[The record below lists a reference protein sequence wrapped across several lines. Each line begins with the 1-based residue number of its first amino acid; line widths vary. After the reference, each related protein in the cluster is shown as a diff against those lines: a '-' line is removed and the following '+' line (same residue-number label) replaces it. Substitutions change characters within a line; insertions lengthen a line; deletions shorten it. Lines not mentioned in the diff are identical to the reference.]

1 MEALVG
7 LVSSA
12 GLERER
18 ATAIAEYVTD
28 RCAGLSVASVHS
40 STHSSLRRDTF
51 LRQNMALSSRQIGA
65 WVALIRGTR
74 AVRRRSDG
82 RVVGGQP
89 GLIEVMARG
98 QLNQEHLRRFQR
110 LARVAAVGT
119 PRSAADRGSSLIRS
133 ARPMVE
139 LDHHPQSAGQPYEE
153 VHALLEA
160 SRSICKL
167 SR

>member
-1 MEALVG
+1 MAAHAQAPLDALVG
-7 LVSSA
+7 LVSAA
-12 GLERER
+12 GLEPAR
-18 ATAIAEYVTD
+18 AAAIAEYVTD

-89 GLIEVMARG
+89 GLIEVIARG
-98 QLNQEHLRRFQR
+98 TLDEEQVRRFRR
-110 LARVAAVGT
+110 LAKVAAVGNARAAVGRDASPGRAT
-119 PRSAADRGSSLIRS
+119 RSKVAPRA
-133 ARPMVE
+133 
-139 LDHHPQSAGQPYEE
+139 HP
-153 VHALLEA
+153 
-160 SRSICKL
+160 
-167 SR
+167 